1 MKFYILPKKDG
12 FGAYPSPQ
20 SLKCKG
26 MVEIPGDLLPVY
38 VENSG
43 FVDLEIE
50 GETVVSVTPD
60 VEAFE
65 AWKASQ
71 TEQTPTDTDS
81 GVVTWAELDA
91 AYNEGRD
98 SAYDF

>member
-1 MKFYILPKKDG
+1 MIYYILPKKNSL
-12 FGAYPSPQ
+12 GAYHNPQ

-26 MVEIPGDLLPVY
+26 MVELPDDLLSVF
-38 VENSG
+38 VEYAG
-43 FVDLEIE
+43 FVELEIK
-50 GETVVSVTPD
+50 GETVVGVTPD

-65 AWKASQ
+65 AWKATQ
-71 TEQTPTDTDS
+71 TEQTPAEKES
-81 GVVTWAELDA
+81 GVVTWDELDA

>member
-1 MKFYILPKKDG
+1 MRYYLLPKKNSL
-12 FGAYPSPQ
+12 GAYLSPQ

-26 MVEIPGDLLPVY
+26 MVEIPDDLLSVF
-38 VENSG
+38 VEYAG
-43 FVDLEIE
+43 FVELEIE
-50 GETVVSVTPD
+50 GEMVVGVTPD

-65 AWKASQ
+65 AWKALH
-71 TEQTPTDTDS
+71 TEKPTDTGS

-98 SAYDF
+98 SAYDL